1 MGVLSCP
8 CRRRRFASSTFVR
21 KASAGGKDTLSVAP
35 RSAPMASCAR
45 CGSLAASVSASNCD
59 TCNKFYCRQ
68 ICKDGHECNPGGGGA
83 AVAVEAVAVVGNHDA
98 AASAAATLLAL
109 GNGRISRL
117 QQIEQRRKE
126 IQEEA
131 KRLSAQECIASQ
143 TTSTSE
149 YLAPTRHRLHG
160 IPCRRKNLHQGRRK
174 RRQVVLPHTRRS
186 APPERDATKLDFGI
200 LRHNKK

>member
-1 MGVLSCP
+1 MGQAKWHLARAKNLLLPP
-8 CRRRRFASSTFVR
+8 CRRQPATFAASSI
-21 KASAGGKDTLSVAP
+21 AG
-35 RSAPMASCAR
+35 RSAKTDM
-45 CGSLAASVSASNCD
+45 SANLQVD
-59 TCNKFYCRQ
+59 
-68 ICKDGHECNPGGGGA
+68 GA
-83 AVAVEAVAVVGNHDA
+83 AAAAAVVGNHDA

-109 GNGRISRL
+109 SKGRISRL

-174 RRQVVLPHTRRS
+174 RRQIVLPHTRRS